1 MHFLSV
7 WWQIKKITIFKK
19 RKLGSVLRKLPESN
33 CWLHF
38 VCYPFDDIY
47 IGVLYSS
54 WHIPRGSQELCE
66 LVDIDYF
73 LCVNNNAQALTHTV
87 FSSSSNKLWTIFFFR
102 KTHRPPINLTIL
114 IVDKKTPSE
123 TFCLFRHTNVKI
135 GDVVAHWSSNRRLR
149 PVGPLFESISKP
161 GTTRVKV
168 WCP

>member
-54 WHIPRGSQELCE
+54 WHIPRGSQELYE
-66 LVDIDYF
+66 MVDIDYF
-73 LCVNNNAQALTHTV
+73 LPVNNNAQALTHTV
-87 FSSSSNKLWTIFFFR
+87 LYFLHLQINSEQFFSSEKPIA
-102 KTHRPPINLTIL
+102 HRLIL
-114 IVDKKTPSE
+114 Q
-123 TFCLFRHTNVKI
+123 F
-135 GDVVAHWSSNRRLR
+135 WSSIKNTFRDILSFSPYKCKNRRCGGSL
-149 PVGPLFESISKP
+149 VE
-161 GTTRVKV
+161 
-168 WCP
+168 